1 MENWNVFESPVP
13 LKEYKLTPGVQIR
26 VRSKTFGRLH
36 IAPEEQEG
44 EAELLIGEV
53 NELGG
58 LCDDCR
64 LHPDTVVIADRV
76 LVRLG

>member
-44 EAELLIGEV
+44 EAEGCATIAACTLI
-53 NELGG
+53 
-58 LCDDCR
+58 
-64 LHPDTVVIADRV
+64 PW
-76 LVRLG
+76 